1 MYRKKEEYTMRII
14 LSIFLLLTATTL
26 ALEEREAPHVGV
38 HEWGVITWDF
48 GEALA
53 QSAPFI
59 FQEAVTR
66 APVIYFHGPEFTGSF
81 TVTVDNGQLIELYP
95 TVAPWQPDSYT
106 WSGRFSLDYLPLRD
120 LSDIDRGLSAPSD
133 FQWALEFWRIPETL
147 TFNGDDGITEEFLY
161 YESTLEDVTFLPL
174 HPGSEIEPERSTA
187 LNLELL
193 LLGMEDGR
201 LMATTCTLARFA
213 ARSGMPL
220 SWEMT
225 VSDDGLEIRDI
236 FYEWSKDLIDIEEV
250 DALWFTWRD
259 WFITDSF
266 DGRRN
271 TEDTVIAIYLMPQE
285 LTGSVSTL
293 NLETEEG
300 YPVDYSRYLLVAV
313 PVTL

>member
-1 MYRKKEEYTMRII
+1 MRMI
-14 LSIFLLLTATTL
+14 LSFLLLSAAASL
-26 ALEEREAPHVGV
+26 AQDEREAPHVGV
-38 HEWGVITWDF
+38 HEWGVITWDY
-48 GEALA
+48 GSALV
-53 QSAPFI
+53 QSSPFV
-59 FQEAVTR
+59 FQEAVSR

-95 TVAPWQPDSYT
+95 TTVPWMTDSYT

-120 LSDIDRGLSAPSD
+120 LEETDRGLSAPSD
-133 FQWALEFWRIPETL
+133 FQWALEYWRVPETL
-147 TFNGDDGITEEFLY
+147 IFNGDDGIAEEFLY

-174 HPGSEIEPERSTA
+174 HPGSKVEPERSNT

-220 SWEMT
+220 SWET
-225 VSDDGLEIRDI
+225 VVSDDGLEIRDI
-236 FYEWSKDLIDIEEV
+236 FYEWSRDLIDIEEV

-259 WFITDSF
+259 WFTTGSF
-266 DGRRN
+266 DGRMN
-271 TEDTVIAIYLMPQE
+271 MDTVLAVYLMPQE

-293 NLETEEG
+293 SLETEEG

>member
-1 MYRKKEEYTMRII
+1 MRMI
-14 LSIFLLLTATTL
+14 LSFLLLSATTSL
-26 ALEEREAPHVGV
+26 AQEEREAPHVGV

-48 GEALA
+48 GEALV

-81 TVTVDNGQLIELYP
+81 TVTVENGQLIELYP
-95 TVAPWQPDSYT
+95 TAAPWQPDSYT

-120 LSDIDRGLSAPSD
+120 LSETDRGLLAPSD
-133 FQWALEFWRIPETL
+133 FQWALEFWRMPETL
-147 TFNGDDGITEEFLY
+147 TFNGDDGITEKFLY

-174 HPGSEIEPERSTA
+174 YPGSEIEPERSTT

-193 LLGMEDGR
+193 LLGMEDGE

-220 SWEMT
+220 NWET
-225 VSDDGLEIRDI
+225 VVSDDGLEIRNI

-259 WFITDSF
+259 WFTTGSF

-271 TEDTVIAIYLMPQE
+271 MEDAVLAVYLMPQE
-285 LTGSVSTL
+285 LTENVSNL
-293 NLETEEG
+293 SLETEEG
-300 YPVDYSRYLLVAV
+300 FPVDYSRYLLVAV
-313 PVTL
+313 PVIL

>member
-1 MYRKKEEYTMRII
+1 MRMI
-14 LSIFLLLTATTL
+14 LSFLLLSAAASL
-26 ALEEREAPHVGV
+26 AQDEREAPHVGV
-38 HEWGVITWDF
+38 HEWGVITWDY
-48 GEALA
+48 GSALV
-53 QSAPFI
+53 QSSPFV
-59 FQEAVTR
+59 FQEAVSR

-95 TVAPWQPDSYT
+95 TTVPWMTDSYT

-120 LSDIDRGLSAPSD
+120 LEETDRGLSAPSD
-133 FQWALEFWRIPETL
+133 FQWALEYWRVPETL
-147 TFNGDDGITEEFLY
+147 IFNGDDGIAEEFLY

-174 HPGSEIEPERSTA
+174 HPGSEVEPERSNT

-220 SWEMT
+220 SWET
-225 VSDDGLEIRDI
+225 VVSDDGLEIRDI
-236 FYEWSKDLIDIEEV
+236 FYEWSRDLIDIEEV

-259 WFITDSF
+259 WFTTGSF
-266 DGRRN
+266 DGRMN
-271 TEDTVIAIYLMPQE
+271 MDTVLAVYLMPQE

-293 NLETEEG
+293 SLETEEG